1 MSIEEL
7 EWIKPQIVYVINTF
21 ESIICIVLLV
31 GREQLW
37 IKFVPT
43 RKHCMLSFPFNIPFT
58 YAAFQS
64 WQRPCGKVGI
74 VNIMGFHA
82 L

>member
-7 EWIKPQIVYVINTF
+7 EWIKPEIVNVVNTF
-21 ESIICIVLLV
+21 ESMICIILLISK
-31 GREQLW
+31 EQFW
-37 IKFVPT
+37 IKFAPII
-43 RKHCMLSFPFNIPFT
+43 KHCMLSFPFNVTFT
-58 YAAFQS
+58 YLAFQS

-74 VNIMGFHA
+74 MNIMGFHA

>member
-1 MSIEEL
+1 
-7 EWIKPQIVYVINTF
+7 VNVVNAF
-21 ESIICIVLLV
+21 ENIICIYFLV
-31 GREQLW
+31 GIEQFW
-37 IKFVPT
+37 IEFAPI
-43 RKHCMLSFPFNIPFT
+43 RKHCMLSFPFNVPFT
-58 YAAFQS
+58 YATFQS